1 MHVPSWNQF
10 INVIEKS
17 YSLTGLFNIHH
28 VVFVHAVSL
37 HMIIRSIC
45 QWSRD
50 LYRRISCIT
59 YGSFNRFFENWIWGS
74 KRISV
79 VYERTWLPSHYAGL
93 YKETEHNN
101 CNLKKG
107 SQITFCDNEL
117 IVIYLSQRRKKI
129 FNNKHIGIITE
140 NNGIITKNKEKCIN
154 FNVNVTMKLAGVA
167 KRDGIQVYKKN
178 WVELYC

>member
-1 MHVPSWNQF
+1 MVLLIDFLKTEYEEAKEYQLCMNGLDYL
-10 INVIEKS
+10 VIMQAE
-17 YSLTGLFNIHH
+17 
-28 VVFVHAVSL
+28 
-37 HMIIRSIC
+37 
-45 QWSRD
+45 RD
-50 LYRRISCIT
+50 
-59 YGSFNRFFENWIWGS
+59 
-74 KRISV
+74 
-79 VYERTWLPSHYAGL
+79 
-93 YKETEHNN
+93 KETEHNN

-178 WVELYC
+178 